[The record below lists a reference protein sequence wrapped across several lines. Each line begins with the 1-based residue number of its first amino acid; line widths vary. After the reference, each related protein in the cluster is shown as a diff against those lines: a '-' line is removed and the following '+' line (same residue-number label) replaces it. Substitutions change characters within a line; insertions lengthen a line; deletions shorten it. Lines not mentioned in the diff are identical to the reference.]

1 MKIIDY
7 FHSEDQAHWLAA
19 IAENEWRAAK
29 YLARLLA
36 SGGFHQ
42 EVGKGALYLLTE
54 GETLISFLTLT
65 ERDCID
71 APEYAPW
78 IGFVHTAPEY
88 RGHRHIGKLIEHA

>member
-36 SGGFHQ
+36 SG
-42 EVGKGALYLLTE
+42 
-54 GETLISFLTLT
+54 
-65 ERDCID
+65 
-71 APEYAPW
+71 
-78 IGFVHTAPEY
+78 
-88 RGHRHIGKLIEHA
+88 